1 MLVRIAGQRFG
12 TRANRRMMHDHAL
25 RVDTARARAR
35 VGAFTTQAS
44 QIERAIGVAQ
54 ALRMAGRIVDGR
66 RSAARIAH
74 RYLSFVDLAR
84 RVRFARIRLA
94 R

>member
-1 MLVRIAGQRFG
+1 MLVRIAGQRFR

-25 RVDTARARAR
+25 RVNTARAQAR
-35 VGAFTTQAS
+35 VRAFTTQAG

-54 ALRMAGRIVDGR
+54 AFRMTGRIVNGR
-66 RSAARIAH
+66 RPAARIAH
-74 RYLSFVDLAR
+74 RYLSFVHLTR